1 MLLAA
6 RLLRCF
12 STWAGVNYLDVV
24 CARACV
30 HAGEGNACDHYET

>member
-24 CARACV
+24 CARA
-30 HAGEGNACDHYET
+30 GEGNACDHYET